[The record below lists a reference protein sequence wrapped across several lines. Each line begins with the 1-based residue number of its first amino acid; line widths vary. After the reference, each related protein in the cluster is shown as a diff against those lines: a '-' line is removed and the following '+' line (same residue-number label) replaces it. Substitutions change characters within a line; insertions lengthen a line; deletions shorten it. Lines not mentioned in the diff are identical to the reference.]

1 MFDQC
6 KQMTTDN
13 ETHTIGRRCWS
24 AHSTRPPSIKTAKE
38 KSKSN
43 AMRNQNRERRRERGT
58 WRKRWRIFL
67 WAVRKSRPKLRAKR
81 GEFSSSRRFWRV
93 CEPRTIGVQGIYWRR
108 RLSTCWTRSK
118 RREGGVETGRGSQR
132 PACAPFCTRRVG
144 EEDEPSADETLRLR
158 GKAAC
163 PRAHTHTH
171 RRHTVRRR
179 HKRKRAQADWYQL
192 KHLTKTKRTK
202 NKI

>member
-1 MFDQC
+1 MQTNDNRQRNSHDWSPLLVGTQHSAAFDQNDERGIKVEC
-6 KQMTTDN
+6 NARSKQR
-13 ETHTIGRRCWS
+13 E
-24 AHSTRPPSIKTAKE
+24 KE
-38 KSKSN
+38 K
-43 AMRNQNRERRRERGT
+43 ERDLE
-58 WRKRWRIFL
+58 I
-67 WAVRKSRPKLRAKR
+67 AVADFSLGGGKSRPKLRAKR

>member
-1 MFDQC
+1 
-6 KQMTTDN
+6 MTTDN

-43 AMRNQNRERRRERGT
+43 ATRDQNKREGERERDLE
-58 WRKRWRIFL
+58 K
-67 WAVRKSRPKLRAKR
+67 AVADFSLGGGKSRPKLRAKR

-171 RRHTVRRR
+171 TPTTHRTQT
-179 HKRKRAQADWYQL
+179 AQEETCAGRLVSTQTLDENQTD
-192 KHLTKTKRTK
+192 KK
-202 NKI
+202 

>member
-1 MFDQC
+1 MQTNDNRQRNSHDWSPLLVGTQHSAAFDQNGEREIKVEC
-6 KQMTTDN
+6 NARSKQ
-13 ETHTIGRRCWS
+13 
-24 AHSTRPPSIKTAKE
+24 
-38 KSKSN
+38 
-43 AMRNQNRERRRERGT
+43 ERKRERGT

-163 PRAHTHTH
+163 PRAHTHTPTTH
-171 RRHTVRRR
+171 RTQT
-179 HKRKRAQADWYQL
+179 AQEETCAARLVSTQTLDENQTD
-192 KHLTKTKRTK
+192 KK
-202 NKI
+202 